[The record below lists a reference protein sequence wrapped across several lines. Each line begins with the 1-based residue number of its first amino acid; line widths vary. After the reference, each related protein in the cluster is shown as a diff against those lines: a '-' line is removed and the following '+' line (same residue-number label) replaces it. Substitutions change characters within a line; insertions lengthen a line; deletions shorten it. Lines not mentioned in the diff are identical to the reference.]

1 MLPSSSDESCSGWH
15 TLRLPHVIVKG
26 DKTFLDFILVL
37 KVIIM
42 RILSRFFVID
52 LGLMFVCCESL
63 IDF

>member
-1 MLPSSSDESCSGWH
+1 MYWLIH

-37 KVIIM
+37 KVTIR
-42 RILSRFFVID
+42 RILSYFFVIG

-63 IDF
+63 LG